1 MVQYFSLTP
10 RMFFFLNDDCTFVL
24 FVLCPWALQLEG
36 AKMQG
41 TQPKHFSLATCVS
54 VLHFICQAYGCEI
67 FLGRMPKWSGSR
79 KERIDPI
86 PETSIA
92 TERVRTYFKHV
103 QDLEVISV
111 KRPPRPGGS
120 GDWKSGG
127 RPETRPREIAG
138 DGAESCNPQ
147 IRRPPTPR
155 RHPRSGCHLR
165 IRHR

>member
-67 FLGRMPKWSGSR
+67 FLDACQSGVVV
-79 KERIDPI
+79 
-86 PETSIA
+86 
-92 TERVRTYFKHV
+92 VR
-103 QDLEVISV
+103 
-111 KRPPRPGGS
+111 
-120 GDWKSGG
+120 
-127 RPETRPREIAG
+127 RELT
-138 DGAESCNPQ
+138 Q
-147 IRRPPTPR
+147 FQK
-155 RHPRSGCHLR
+155 LL
-165 IRHR
+165 